1 MPTTSKRGYPYPNY
15 TGEAP
20 NVPLALEKLA
30 TAIDEDFTT
39 VSHSIDTGLAD
50 SLESRAALLEG
61 RVTTLEN
68 NKVLSKTITLARKLG
83 EPVDTGIPWDKYI
96 GGGMTQI
103 VSCAYSSRNSRQS
116 PETAKIGATAI
127 KLGNGNVGIQL
138 ETLVYLDRGD
148 YLTLGDQPYR
158 QGPTDSLFTC
168 FYYG

>member
-39 VSHSIDTGLAD
+39 VSHSIDTALAD

-68 NKVLSKTITLARKLG
+68 RKILSKTITLARNTY
-83 EPVDTGIPWDKYI
+83 ETVDTGIPWDKYI

-103 VSCAYSSRNSRQS
+103 VSCAYSSDHS
-116 PETAKIGATAI
+116 PATAKIGATAI

-138 ETLVYLDRGD
+138 ELLASISGRGR
-148 YLTLGDQPYR
+148 LILGDEPYN

-168 FYYG
+168 FYYD

>member
-39 VSHSIDTGLAD
+39 VSHSIDTALAD

-68 NKVLSKTITLARKLG
+68 RKILKKAL
-83 EPVDTGIPWDKYI
+83 VVKDTQINTGIPYDKVISVGMLTCTPGYGQYRWDDDAKFVATGEISHSNI
-96 GGGMTQI
+96 GGI
-103 VSCAYSSRNSRQS
+103 LNVSFSSHAREGTYIQESEGAVVEIAYY
-116 PETAKIGATAI
+116 E
-127 KLGNGNVGIQL
+127 
-138 ETLVYLDRGD
+138 
-148 YLTLGDQPYR
+148 
-158 QGPTDSLFTC
+158 
-168 FYYG
+168 